1 MAIEYRDD
9 DGNWVKLEAE
19 TYGTAIIARNFANKK
34 LVADQPNDKDGLVA
48 EWERK
53 LTCGDR
59 AWAKGY
65 RISL

>member
-1 MAIEYRDD
+1 MAIEYKDD

-19 TYGTAIIARNFANKK
+19 TYGAIIARNKELA
-34 LVADQPNDKDGLVA
+34 ADQPNDPDGLVA
-48 EWERK
+48 AWEAK